1 MTFTLDETG
10 VVDREIDRVLVVS
23 TVHMTYLDSISLR
36 IECERN
42 PFVVHSYE
50 EGDFVILNDI
60 EEKMSEIITSFS
72 KAFLDLILLAQK
84 HDCHILRLDRDG
96 PIYEDLKQFDW

>member
-1 MTFTLDETG
+1 MTFTFDETG
-10 VVDREIDRVLVVS
+10 VVAREIDRVLVAS
-23 TVHMTYLDSISLR
+23 TAHMTYVDSLALR
-36 IECERN
+36 TECERN

-60 EEKMSEIITSFS
+60 EEKMSEIMTSFS
-72 KAFLDLILLAQK
+72 SAFVDLILLAQK

-96 PIYEDLKQFDW
+96 PVYPDLKQFDW